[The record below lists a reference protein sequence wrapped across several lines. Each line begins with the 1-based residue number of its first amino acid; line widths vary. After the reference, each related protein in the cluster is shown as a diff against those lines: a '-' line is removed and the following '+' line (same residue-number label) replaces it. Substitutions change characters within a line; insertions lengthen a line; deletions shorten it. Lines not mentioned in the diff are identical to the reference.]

1 MSTNA
6 QRQNCE
12 LIRQYF
18 RKHYAG
24 QINDDL
30 IDHLR
35 DEFQGKFG
43 ILPKYWCSK
52 WKPELKRIN
61 ALYRRQQL
69 DAVPPEEQGDGGP
82 ITIDIPG
89 NLDGA
94 VKEQVNKLL
103 EANQELSRRLDEATS
118 SLAPLKRSKELLKK
132 IAKELIDQV

>member
-6 QRQNCE
+6 QRQNCDR
-12 LIRQYF
+12 IREHF
-18 RKHYAG
+18 KEHYAG
-24 QINDDL
+24 RIEDKSIDDL
-30 IDHLR
+30 R
-35 DEFQGKFG
+35 GEFQRRFD

-61 ALYRRQQL
+61 AIYRRQTL
-69 DAVPPEEQGDGGP
+69 DAVPEEQGDGGP

>member
-1 MSTNA
+1 MSTLK

-24 QINDDL
+24 KINDDL

-35 DEFQGKFG
+35 DEFQGKFD

-61 ALYRRQQL
+61 ALYRRQPL
-69 DAVPPEEQGDGGP
+69 DAVPEEQGDGGP

-103 EANQELSRRLDEATS
+103 EANHELSRRLDEATA
-118 SLAPLKRSKELLKK
+118 SLAPLRRSKELLKN
-132 IAKELIDQV
+132 IAKDLIDQV